1 MTLLTIGQIEAYES
15 QPLDSGLQ
23 RFSGLLRDTSLH
35 HVPNIVDTND
45 TGEVHLVPGDD
56 HVRQERRA
64 WTSAIILSRF
74 QYTGLT
80 LGSVRFAYDHFVQV

>member
-1 MTLLTIGQIEAYES
+1 MTLLTIGQIEVYECQS
-15 QPLDSGLQ
+15 LDCGLQ
-23 RFSGLLRDTSLH
+23 CFGGLLCDTPLH
-35 HVPNIVDTND
+35 HVSNIVNTND

-56 HVRQERRA
+56 QVRQERRA